1 MKTLF
6 LAAWLM
12 LGGLALAQEMDQP
25 AMETDEAAVEAPA
38 GNQAGPSDEAGPD
51 QTGAPEAPAE
61 KRLVRTDL
69 ISGWNDRL
77 SLFDLA
83 EGSFDWLK
91 SGSAFARS
99 NATLAA
105 GWEDLAELEATEQ
118 YSLVA
123 YGPQEDDEDQW
134 LIVIRHSH
142 NKQKFHYD
150 FNFSPDGDKMVL
162 KTILED
168 NAPPGN
174 KKVKELLTDI
184 FNRAAKLKN

>member
-25 AMETDEAAVEAPA
+25 ALETEEAVA
-38 GNQAGPSDEAGPD
+38 
-51 QTGAPEAPAE
+51 GAPEAPAE

-77 SLFDLA
+77 SLLNLV
-83 EGSFDWLK
+83 EGSLDWLK
-91 SGSAFARS
+91 SISAFARANS
-99 NATLAA
+99 TLAA
-105 GWEDLAELEATEQ
+105 GWEDLADLETTEQ

-123 YGPQEDDEDQW
+123 YGPQEADEDQW
-134 LIVIRHSH
+134 LIAIRYSH
-142 NKQKFHYD
+142 NNQKFHYNFD
-150 FNFSPDGDKMVL
+150 FALDEDKMVL
-162 KTILED
+162 KAALED
-168 NAPPGN
+168 NAFPGD

-184 FNRAAKLKN
+184 FNRAAKLKK